1 MSSSENGVIGSL
13 PELVSRLLR
22 LHVHGKASY
31 HTPIHAVLPTVMGA
45 TTSAGE
51 GLARE
56 RFGVPEAG
64 SGGDQMFSTRIGRMG
79 TFDGLDDYA
88 MPGYRQPAE
97 EWRSLQDQGIDA
109 FRMAV
114 DSIHEAGMECHAGY
128 RVAGIHNP
136 PAHDNFDFGDSYYL
150 RHPEHR
156 GIDRNSNATPR
167 IAYSN
172 LKDPRVCRWSAKMGR
187 I

>member
-22 LHVHGKASY
+22 LHVHGKVSY
-31 HTPIHAVLPTVMGA
+31 HIPIHTMLPTVMGA

-56 RFGVPEAG
+56 RFGVVEAG

-88 MPGYRQPAE
+88 MPDYRQSAE
-97 EWRSLQDQGIDA
+97 EWRSLRDQGIDA

-114 DSIHEAGMECHAGY
+114 D
-128 RVAGIHNP
+128 RP
-136 PAHDNFDFGDSYYL
+136 PD
-150 RHPEHR
+150 
-156 GIDRNSNATPR
+156 
-167 IAYSN
+167 
-172 LKDPRVCRWSAKMGR
+172 
-187 I
+187 